1 MKTRKNILIIGIL
14 IFSSFVVTA
23 REKKAKVD
31 TAAFNRIVEL
41 VKSKIF
47 YITLDDAFPSGN
59 SSIVIDSKYGK
70 KTIGGEGHVS
80 LAMNQGEIFLMD
92 TIATGKLPFF
102 GRAYSVPYGEG
113 GGIEFEEAKL
123 LNESLKVI
131 QKRKKQFIMY
141 SFQVRNRNDIFS
153 FYVEIYSNGHCSV
166 KVNSN
171 KRASISYSGKVSSI
185 PEDKKAIYMK

>member
-1 MKTRKNILIIGIL
+1 
-14 IFSSFVVTA
+14 
-23 REKKAKVD
+23 
-31 TAAFNRIVEL
+31 
-41 VKSKIF
+41 
-47 YITLDDAFPSGN
+47 
-59 SSIVIDSKYGK
+59 
-70 KTIGGEGHVS
+70 
-80 LAMNQGEIFLMD
+80 MD

-123 LNESLKVI
+123 LNESIKVI